1 MTVLNADDLDLCTL
15 VWVTAS
21 YVVANL
27 DDLLPRYDNVIP
39 NIASTD
45 TLRLVTLLAAVS
57 VTSLVAWRPR
67 RMTRL

>member
-27 DDLLPRYDNVIP
+27 DQLLPRHDVP
-39 NIASTD
+39 TPSVAAATSAHC
-45 TLRLVTLLAAVS
+45 LPPLLSAVF
-57 VTSLVAWRPR
+57 VTSLVAWFSR
-67 RMTRL
+67 RL